1 MNFRATNCPATNV
14 PKQLKFE
21 LTPSENE
28 ECFVTYTKTKN
39 GDYTMVMAV
48 ASQTVISVS
57 NIPEINL
64 HIK

>member
-21 LTPSENE
+21 LSSSEE
-28 ECFVTYTKTKN
+28 ECFVTYTKTKK
-39 GDYTMVMAV
+39 GDYTMVLAV
-48 ASQTVISVS
+48 ASQTVISIS